1 MIKKLPLLI
10 VLLGC
15 VVFAQ
20 DKVKGSRNV
29 QTEKYNLTPFN
40 SIEISGDFE
49 VGIQKGGR
57 PMMEVKA
64 DDNLIDLIQNE
75 VINGILYIRPAKE
88 FKRAKRQEITITY
101 SDTLKSIK
109 ISDEVELESLQDI
122 FVSDF
127 QLETKNR
134 SAAYLTLTA
143 NNFNLIHGDD
153 SKAELNITAQE
164 SYFQLNQSSKI
175 EALVNAPLFK
185 VDIYEKADARI
196 DGEIQDFQL
205 RADQSSK
212 FDGEDLTANR
222 ANVTAQ
228 GNSDNIINVTESL
241 EIMAKGD
248 SKTEIYGQPSINLT
262 EFADEAVIAKKQKS
276 KGLF

>member
-1 MIKKLPLLI
+1 MLKKLPLILLLFGS
-10 VLLGC
+10 VLM
-15 VVFAQ
+15 AQ

-29 QTEKYNLTPFN
+29 QTEKYNLTPFT

-49 VGIQKGGR
+49 VGIEKGKR
-57 PMMEVKA
+57 PMMKVKA

-88 FKRAKRQEITITY
+88 FKRAKKLEITISF
-101 SDTLKSIK
+101 SDTLNSIK
-109 ISDEVELESLQDI
+109 ISDEVELESNEDL
-122 FVSDF
+122 FVNNF
-127 QLETKNR
+127 QLETKKK
-134 SAAYLTLTA
+134 SEAYLTLTA
-143 NNFNLIHGDD
+143 NSFNLIHGDD
-153 SKAELNITAQE
+153 AKAELNVTAQE

-175 EALVNAPLFK
+175 EALVNAPSFK

-196 DGEIQDFQL
+196 DGEIEDFQL

-212 FDGEDLTANR
+212 FDGEKLTAVT
-222 ANVTAQ
+222 ANVIAQ

-241 EIMAKGD
+241 EIVAKGD
-248 SKTEIYGQPSINLT
+248 SKTEIYGQPSINLN
-262 EFADEAVIAKKQKS
+262 EFSGKAVIEKKEQS